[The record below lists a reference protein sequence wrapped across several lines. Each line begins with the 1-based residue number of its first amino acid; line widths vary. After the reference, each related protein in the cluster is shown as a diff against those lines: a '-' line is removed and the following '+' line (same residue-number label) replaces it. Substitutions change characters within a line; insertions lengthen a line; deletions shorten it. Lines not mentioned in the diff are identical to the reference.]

1 MCARVR
7 GRGGAGNG
15 SGSRRLFA
23 AFLFERCGKS
33 CEAPGV
39 GKRGSTGDGAAHLS
53 FSNAIRVVHGCVYR
67 SIRFFGT
74 NIGATGRTRP
84 LPARG
89 FGPGAF
95 ILQPSERRF
104 GAPRSAPKGRRPS
117 AEGDGAFVPRVRVAS
132 GASREPG
139 TPAAPRRRVSG
150 RARSPVS
157 RRRVHRRGPAR
168 IPRWQSTFSRGNFH
182 ARRVPPK
189 RAPVRL
195 APHVS
200 LPRITRDRT
209 HRSRTRSH
217 GPVVRHTS
225 NQITTLT
232 AAVHSRSLHRRR
244 AELSHTHSRIKT
256 KQC

>member
-1 MCARVR
+1 MGPGVCLRR
-7 GRGGAGNG
+7 FFSSGAGKAA
-15 SGSRRLFA
+15 RRRALESEARRATARHICRFRTRFELCTG
-23 AFLFERCGKS
+23 AFTVPFVFLGLTSVRRGARDRFRR
-33 CEAPGV
+33 GV
-39 GKRGSTGDGAAHLS
+39 SA
-53 FSNAIRVVHGCVYR
+53 R
-67 SIRFFGT
+67 SIHSSAL
-74 NIGATGRTRP
+74 GATFWCPEKRAERT
-84 LPARG
+84 
-89 FGPGAF
+89 
-95 ILQPSERRF
+95 STV
-104 GAPRSAPKGRRPS
+104 
-117 AEGDGAFVPRVRVAS
+117 AEGERAFVPRARAAS

-139 TPAAPRRRVSG
+139 TPAAPRRRASG

-244 AELSHTHSRIKT
+244 AELSHTRSRIKT

>member
-1 MCARVR
+1 MRRFFSSGAGKAARRRALESEARRATARRICRFRTRFELCTGAFTVPFVFLGLTSVRRGAR
-7 GRGGAGNG
+7 GRF
-15 SGSRRLFA
+15 RR
-23 AFLFERCGKS
+23 
-33 CEAPGV
+33 GV
-39 GKRGSTGDGAAHLS
+39 SAREHS
-53 FSNAIRVVHGCVYR
+53 FFSPRSVVLVPR
-67 SIRFFGT
+67 E
-74 NIGATGRTRP
+74 
-84 LPARG
+84 ARG
-89 FGPGAF
+89 
-95 ILQPSERRF
+95 
-104 GAPRSAPKGRRPS
+104 KDVDRRPR
-117 AEGDGAFVPRVRVAS
+117 ANGAFVPRVRVAS

-139 TPAAPRRRVSG
+139 TPAAPRRRASG

-182 ARRVPPK
+182 ARRVLPK

-195 APHVS
+195 ARHVS

-225 NQITTLT
+225 NQITALT
-232 AAVHSRSLHRRR
+232 AAVHSRSHPRRR
-244 AELSHTHSRIKT
+244 AELSHTRSRIKT